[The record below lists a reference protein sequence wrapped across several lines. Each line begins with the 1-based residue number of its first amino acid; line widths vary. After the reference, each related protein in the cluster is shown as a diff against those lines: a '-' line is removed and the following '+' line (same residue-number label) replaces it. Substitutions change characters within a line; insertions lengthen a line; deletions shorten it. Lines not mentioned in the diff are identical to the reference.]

1 MIDTMHLWIIAFV
14 AIVGL
19 SLVTESVWS
28 GICYFIF
35 AVGALAFWWALAI
48 TVGLLPWPL

>member
-1 MIDTMHLWIIAFV
+1 MIDTAHLWIIALV
-14 AIVGL
+14 SIIGL

-35 AVGALAFWWALAI
+35 AVAALAFWWALMI
-48 TVGLLPWPL
+48 TVGLIPWPL